1 MPLRYKKFIL
11 IFTLAVMFIGLGTF
25 SLMAPDLN
33 FSLSATKSDE
43 QNIADA
49 IKGKSDKDIKE
60 EITDLVKEYF
70 DARQKVDMD
79 ALADCVTDV
88 DNIDERKLVAAA
100 EYIEKYENISCTIKE
115 GYETGSYRVYAYH
128 EDKLYDIDT
137 KIPSLTALY
146 IKMQP
151 DGRFMLHFGTLSGK
165 EQKKIEKLD
174 ASKDVKALQDSVNKK
189 LEELQS
195 TNQEVRDFCNMLNES
210 SGDGPESTAN
220 IDGEAGSA
228 NGATPVPTAPAA
240 TQAPAAAVPIPCIC
254 AGLTLPMTPPSRP
267 WRCWTRKRR
276 SSPILRPSSRTPI
289 PIPWRSPTPPV
300 RSS

>member
-100 EYIEKYENISCTIKE
+100 EYIENMRIFPARS
-115 GYETGSYRVYAYH
+115 R
-128 EDKLYDIDT
+128 
-137 KIPSLTALY
+137 
-146 IKMQP
+146 
-151 DGRFMLHFGTLSGK
+151 
-165 EQKKIEKLD
+165 
-174 ASKDVKALQDSVNKK
+174 KAMK
-189 LEELQS
+189 
-195 TNQEVRDFCNMLNES
+195 QEVIVF
-210 SGDGPESTAN
+210 
-220 IDGEAGSA
+220 
-228 NGATPVPTAPAA
+228 
-240 TQAPAAAVPIPCIC
+240 
-254 AGLTLPMTPPSRP
+254 
-267 WRCWTRKRR
+267 
-276 SSPILRPSSRTPI
+276 TPI
-289 PIPWRSPTPPV
+289 MKINYMILIQRFHRLRHYTSRCSRMEDLCCILGPCPAKSRRRLKSWMPAKTSRRCRIRLI
-300 RSS
+300 RN

>member
-1 MPLRYKKFIL
+1 
-11 IFTLAVMFIGLGTF
+11 
-25 SLMAPDLN
+25 
-33 FSLSATKSDE
+33 
-43 QNIADA
+43 
-49 IKGKSDKDIKE
+49 
-60 EITDLVKEYF
+60 
-70 DARQKVDMD
+70 MD
-79 ALADCVTDV
+79 ALAACVTDV

-228 NGATPVPTAPAA
+228 NGRNPGANRTGGD
-240 TQAPAAAVPIPCIC
+240 
-254 AGLTLPMTPPSRP
+254 AGSGGDTGSDGNTSTGGNTGSGSDAG
-267 WRCWTRKRR
+267 CT
-276 SSPILRPSSRTPI
+276 
-289 PIPWRSPTPPV
+289 V
-300 RSS
+300 NEEV

>member
-88 DNIDERKLVAAA
+88 DNIDERKLVAA
-100 EYIEKYENISCTIKE
+100 
-115 GYETGSYRVYAYH
+115 
-128 EDKLYDIDT
+128 
-137 KIPSLTALY
+137 
-146 IKMQP
+146 
-151 DGRFMLHFGTLSGK
+151 
-165 EQKKIEKLD
+165 
-174 ASKDVKALQDSVNKK
+174 
-189 LEELQS
+189 EEA
-195 TNQEVRDFCNMLNES
+195 V
-210 SGDGPESTAN
+210 
-220 IDGEAGSA
+220 
-228 NGATPVPTAPAA
+228 
-240 TQAPAAAVPIPCIC
+240 VPI
-254 AGLTLPMTPPSRP
+254 M
-267 WRCWTRKRR
+267 
-276 SSPILRPSSRTPI
+276 
-289 PIPWRSPTPPV
+289 V
-300 RSS
+300 R

>member
-1 MPLRYKKFIL
+1 M
-11 IFTLAVMFIGLGTF
+11 
-25 SLMAPDLN
+25 
-33 FSLSATKSDE
+33 
-43 QNIADA
+43 
-49 IKGKSDKDIKE
+49 
-60 EITDLVKEYF
+60 
-70 DARQKVDMD
+70 
-79 ALADCVTDV
+79 TDV

-174 ASKDVKALQDSVNKK
+174 ASKDVKVLQDSVNKK

-228 NGATPVPTAPAA
+228 NGATPVPTAQGAQTQAPVATQAPAATQAPMATQASAA
-240 TQAPAAAVPIPCIC
+240 TQAPAATQA
-254 AGLTLPMTPPSRP
+254 AQ
-267 WRCWTRKRR
+267 
-276 SSPILRPSSRTPI
+276 
-289 PIPWRSPTPPV
+289 
-300 RSS
+300 

>member
-228 NGATPVPTAPAA
+228 NGATPVPTAQGTQTQAPAA
-240 TQAPAAAVPIPCIC
+240 TQAPAVTQTPMATQAPAATQ
-254 AGLTLPMTPPSRP
+254 AAQ
-267 WRCWTRKRR
+267 
-276 SSPILRPSSRTPI
+276 
-289 PIPWRSPTPPV
+289 
-300 RSS
+300 

>member
-151 DGRFMLHFGTLSGK
+151 DGRFMLHL
-165 EQKKIEKLD
+165 
-174 ASKDVKALQDSVNKK
+174 
-189 LEELQS
+189 
-195 TNQEVRDFCNMLNES
+195 
-210 SGDGPESTAN
+210 GPC
-220 IDGEAGSA
+220 
-228 NGATPVPTAPAA
+228 PAKSRRRLKSWM
-240 TQAPAAAVPIPCIC
+240 PAK
-254 AGLTLPMTPPSRP
+254 TSR
-267 WRCWTRKRR
+267 RCRIRLIR
-276 SSPILRPSSRTPI
+276 N
-289 PIPWRSPTPPV
+289 
-300 RSS
+300 

>member
-115 GYETGSYRVYAYH
+115 GYVTGS
-128 EDKLYDIDT
+128 
-137 KIPSLTALY
+137 
-146 IKMQP
+146 
-151 DGRFMLHFGTLSGK
+151 
-165 EQKKIEKLD
+165 
-174 ASKDVKALQDSVNKK
+174 
-189 LEELQS
+189 
-195 TNQEVRDFCNMLNES
+195 
-210 SGDGPESTAN
+210 
-220 IDGEAGSA
+220 
-228 NGATPVPTAPAA
+228 
-240 TQAPAAAVPIPCIC
+240 
-254 AGLTLPMTPPSRP
+254 
-267 WRCWTRKRR
+267 
-276 SSPILRPSSRTPI
+276 
-289 PIPWRSPTPPV
+289 
-300 RSS
+300 